1 MPLKKIGNKK
11 SLSERAYE
19 ILKQAIVTGEF
30 RQGQLLT
37 EEQLAQEL
45 AISRTPVRSAVKQ
58 LEYEGLVEVN
68 TSRNIIVAEITEK
81 DIKDAVQA
89 RELVEV
95 EVAGMVAETATE
107 EECGELRTI
116 IQMQKEALRN
126 LRKID
131 LIEYECQF
139 HIKIGEFCGNIWF
152 EKLISSISLLQKR
165 VLILGSE
172 LENNWEQALDEHVEI
187 VDLLEKHDKKKVK
200 ELMAVHI
207 KNGQPILKI

>member
-1 MPLKKIGNKK
+1 M
-11 SLSERAYE
+11 
-19 ILKQAIVTGEF
+19 TGEF
-30 RQGQLLT
+30 RQGQILT
-37 EEQLAQEL
+37 EEQLAKEL

-68 TSRNIIVAEITEK
+68 PSRNIIVAKITEK

-95 EVAGMVAETATE
+95 EVAGMVAETADE
-107 EECGELRTI
+107 GQCRELKTI
-116 IQMQKEALRN
+116 IQLQKEALKN
-126 LRKID
+126 HNKID

-152 EKLISSISLLQKR
+152 QKLIASISLLQKR

-172 LENNWEQALDEHVEI
+172 LENNWEQALDEHMEI
-187 VDLLEKHDKKKVK
+187 VELLEKHDKSKVK
-200 ELMAVHI
+200 ELMAIHI